1 MKRNEGKKETKSS
14 DAEDEKEDVPIKRK
28 TGGFKGMQKTFGQKF
43 SPKMQRKKTKA
54 SVAMMK
60 VFPNELESQKEF
72 DGFTEWLQTFEL
84 YRGKQGVEEFEDE
97 GRVVG
102 KFKGSI
108 KIYKLPLPK
117 DLDDHTI
124 MGFDPQFGF
133 FQVGKH
139 FLFCIFRAVH
149 FRLFLS
155 RILLLQPNISIIRY

>member
-1 MKRNEGKKETKSS
+1 MIFSFQEGRVKRNEGKKETKSS
-14 DAEDEKEDVPIKRK
+14 DAEDEKQEEPVKRK
-28 TGGFKGMQKTFGQKF
+28 TGAFKGMQKTFGQKF
-43 SPKMQRKKTKA
+43 SPKMQRKKSKA

-133 FQVGKH
+133 FQVH
-139 FLFCIFRAVH
+139 PLLYFSYDFFLTSLITD
-149 FRLFLS
+149 
-155 RILLLQPNISIIRY
+155 